1 MKKSGFTV
9 TSKEKDAF
17 NAKLVARG
25 AEDKKLTIKL
35 KRQSDNITE
44 IKIRVGMF
52 GDESMSRLVYDEIK
66 KQIG

>member
-1 MKKSGFTV
+1 M
-9 TSKEKDAF
+9 
-17 NAKLVARG
+17 
-25 AEDKKLTIKL
+25 
-35 KRQSDNITE
+35 QSDNITE